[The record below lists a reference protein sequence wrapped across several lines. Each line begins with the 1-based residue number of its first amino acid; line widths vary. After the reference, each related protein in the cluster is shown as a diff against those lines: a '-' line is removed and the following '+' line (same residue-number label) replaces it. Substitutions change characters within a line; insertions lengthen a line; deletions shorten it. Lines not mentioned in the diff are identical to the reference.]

1 VRGPRILTFTLGL
14 LIGLGGGLLL
24 AWEVFPPPPGNAT
37 PADLA
42 PAYQDLWIV
51 LAAQADLVEGDAAAS
66 RRRLE
71 ALGLPDLP
79 DRVRALAE
87 RGLFENWPLSTVQAL
102 ARLAQAL
109 GARSPALVVIL
120 ATPVPTRIP
129 PSPTLIPTAT
139 PSPTPSP
146 SPSPSPM
153 PSPTTLPTPLP
164 TPTEEATATP
174 PAPNG
179 PTLLESQTRCETPPL
194 LRIYVFDAEGRPRAG
209 VRLWVSGPQGTETL
223 LTGLKPG
230 MAEGYADV
238 QMAPQETYRLGVER
252 PEPTV
257 AELAARP
264 CVDAAGQAG
273 WTGWEVLVRLP

>member
-1 VRGPRILTFTLGL
+1 MRAPGILAFTLGL
-14 LIGLGGGLLL
+14 LIGLGGGFLL

-51 LAAQADLVEGDAAAS
+51 LAAQADLVEGDVTAS

-120 ATPVPTRIP
+120 ATPVPTRLP

-146 SPSPSPM
+146 SPSPSP
-153 PSPTTLPTPLP
+153 TPLP
-164 TPTEEATATP
+164 SPSPAPTEQATVTP

-179 PTLLESQTRCETPPL
+179 PALLESQARCETTPL
-194 LRIYVFDAEGRPRAG
+194 LRIYIVDPEGRPRAG

-230 MAEGYADV
+230 MGEGYADV
-238 QMAPQETYRLGVER
+238 QMTPQGTYRLGVER
-252 PEPTV
+252 PEPAVVELTAHPC
-257 AELAARP
+257 AE
-264 CVDAAGQAG
+264 VAGQAG
-273 WTGWEVLVRLP
+273 WTGWEVRVRLP